1 MTYVE
6 PTDLLQW
13 PGARE
18 LAEVATP
25 ESRPIIPAELM
36 ALTITGGDRSQYD
49 AEQQAD
55 ADEALDRIQ
64 TEIANTTQI
73 MDGYLGQRYALP
85 LDPVPSI
92 LRACAKDIVRYR
104 LHKDL
109 QHDEKS
115 AVYRRYK
122 DAIKLLEQVR
132 DGAMSLGIGDPQ
144 PAGGQVKI
152 SSGPRQFDR
161 AGLADFGA

>member
-1 MTYVE
+1 MPYVA

-25 ESRPIIPAELM
+25 ESRPIIPADLLT
-36 ALTITGGDRSQYD
+36 LTITGGDRSEYD
-49 AEQQAD
+49 EDQQAD

-64 TEIANTTQI
+64 TEIENARQLI
-73 MDGYLGQRYALP
+73 DGYLGQRYLLP
-85 LDPVPSI
+85 LDPAPTI
-92 LRACAKDIVRYR
+92 LRTWAKDIVRYR

-132 DGAMSLGIGDPQ
+132 TGALSLGVEDPRQ
-144 PAGGQVKI
+144 PGGQVLV
-152 SSGPRQFDR
+152 SSGGRVFDR
-161 AGLADFGA
+161 AGLEDF

>member
-1 MTYVE
+1 MPYVA

-18 LAEVATP
+18 LAEIATP
-25 ESRPIIPAELM
+25 ESRPIIPAELLT
-36 ALTITGGDRSQYD
+36 LTINDGDRSEYD
-49 AEQQAD
+49 ADQQAD

-64 TEIANTTQI
+64 TEIDNTRQLI
-73 MDGYLGQRYALP
+73 DGYLGQRYALP

-92 LRACAKDIVRYR
+92 LRAWAKDIVRYR

-132 DGAMSLGIGDPQ
+132 DGVLSLGIGDPN
-144 PAGGQVKI
+144 PVGGDVKI

-161 AGLADFGA
+161 AGLADF